1 MIFLR
6 EAEHSGGCREAVLRG
21 SADTQDHREK
31 WHFEGT
37 HSDWTH
43 EVGILKVKSMVELT
57 DWLGG
62 VGVGGEK
69 ETILWRHCCF
79 YALCCCSLCATCTML
94 FLSFSISSVQ
104 PIFQVSAQRSPL
116 TGNPQPL
123 VVMNL
128 SLLLYSPC
136 STSYTWYFI
145 EAICSV
151 LVPPLSGTLLQ
162 NLLVEQDACVIG
174 DAHPLL
180 NWEQQC
186 CIWLRPSKREALY
199 PVIEG
204 ALNWV

>member
-1 MIFLR
+1 MQ
-6 EAEHSGGCREAVLRG
+6 GGCSEGLSRHTGPQGEMAFWRDPLRLL
-21 SADTQDHREK
+21 TWWR
-31 WHFEGT
+31 
-37 HSDWTH
+37 TH

-79 YALCCCSLCATCTML
+79 YALCCCSLCATSTML

-104 PIFQVSAQRSPL
+104 LIFQVSAQRSPL

-123 VVMNL
+123 VAMNL

-145 EAICSV
+145 EVICSI

-162 NLLVEQDACVIG
+162 NLLVE
-174 DAHPLL
+174 
-180 NWEQQC
+180 
-186 CIWLRPSKREALY
+186 
-199 PVIEG
+199 
-204 ALNWV
+204 